1 MNEKSSISI
10 SYEHVRVSASR
21 TEGRKIAGSDYDTGT
36 FNFGLSY
43 RVSDR
48 MSVNLGVGIG
58 VTEQTPDTRIILRV
72 PIRFSL

>member
-1 MNEKSSISI
+1 
-10 SYEHVRVSASR
+10 V
-21 TEGRKIAGSDYDTGT
+21 GSDYDTGT

-48 MSVNLGVGIG
+48 MSINLGVGIG
-58 VTEQTPDTRIILRV
+58 VTDQTPDTRIILRV